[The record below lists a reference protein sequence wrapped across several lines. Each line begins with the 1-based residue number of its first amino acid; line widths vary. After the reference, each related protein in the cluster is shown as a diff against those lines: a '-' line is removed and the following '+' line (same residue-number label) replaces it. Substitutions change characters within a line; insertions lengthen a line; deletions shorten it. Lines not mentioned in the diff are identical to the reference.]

1 MSIYFNAVVMLLVT
15 IAAFVLLAKLMQVM
29 RSRRLAWPWPIGG
42 LAGPIAPPSRLAVEQ
57 TCMVD
62 GKRRLLLV
70 RCDEQRVLLLTGGPA
85 DLVVSVLPAP
95 PAPAQPTAGAV
106 A

>member
-1 MSIYFNAVVMLLVT
+1 MSIYINALAML
-15 IAAFVLLAKLMQVM
+15 IATLGAFVVGAKLVQAI
-29 RSRRLAWPWPIGG
+29 RLRHLALPWRIN
-42 LAGPIAPPSRLAVEQ
+42 GPVRPPTTPARLAVEQ

-62 GKRRLLLV
+62 SKRRLLLV

-85 DLVVSVLPAP
+85 DLVVSVLPVLSA
-95 PAPAQPTAGAV
+95 ADAGAG